1 MPWAEATTV
10 LGRMLSAA
18 ESQVETLAVVTQTL
32 GGKALSTLEKR
43 LRQVRSF
50 LRGPCLAGATA
61 CNIGHTEAATLG
73 AHSCKVTRLAWAAKY
88 GLSKDARTRW
98 GNHYD
103 RGSAECYGRDTLAAP
118 LRDLEEWLLPSRS
131 REFAVG
137 DCPTRGHVDG
147 EQGLAYG
154 AGVQHGLDAD
164 AVEHPAPSPSFG
176 ESPAGNDNQ

>member
-1 MPWAEATTV
+1 
-10 LGRMLSAA
+10 MLSAA

-118 LRDLEEWLLPSRS
+118 LRDLEAAAFSAIRVLGFCPG
-131 REFAVG
+131 G
-137 DCPTRGHVDG
+137 DEGFKRQPFGQKDL
-147 EQGLAYG
+147 GLT
-154 AGVQHGLDAD
+154 DCK
-164 AVEHPAPSPSFG
+164 
-176 ESPAGNDNQ
+176 